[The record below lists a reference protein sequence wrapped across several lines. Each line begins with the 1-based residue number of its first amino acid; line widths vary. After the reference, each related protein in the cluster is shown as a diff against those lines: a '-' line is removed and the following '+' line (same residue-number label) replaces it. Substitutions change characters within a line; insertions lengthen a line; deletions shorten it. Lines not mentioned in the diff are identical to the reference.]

1 MSYFE
6 PLQEALESYL
16 EPAQIVQVKDAF
28 LLSEEAHQG
37 QTRSTGDPYI
47 THPVAVA
54 VILAE
59 MRMDPQTI
67 MAALLHD
74 VIEDT
79 PVEKKTLIERFGEQV
94 AELVDGVSKLT
105 QIKFESRAEAQAE
118 NFRKM
123 VLAMAQDLRVI
134 IIKLSDRLHNMRTL
148 DAVSPHKRRRVALET
163 LEIYAPIANR
173 LGMHSM
179 RVELEDLGF
188 AALYPMRHRV
198 LNDVVKKARG
208 NRKEILSVIK
218 KSLLEV
224 LNRDG
229 MPPVK
234 LSGREKHMY
243 SIYKK
248 MRNKRIPFSEIM
260 DVYAFRVIVDS
271 IDSCYRVLGAVHNLY
286 KPVPERFK
294 DYIAIPKSNGYQ
306 SLHTTLF
313 GPYGVPIEIQIRTE
327 EMHAMAETGI
337 ASHWLYKSDE
347 GLVNRAHIRAQEWLK
362 NLLEM
367 QQSTGNSLEFIENV
381 KIDLFP
387 DEVYVFT
394 PKGKILELPHGASVV
409 DFAYTIHTDI
419 GDTCVAAK
427 INRRLSPLS
436 TQLANGQTVE
446 IITSPGARP
455 NPAWLNF
462 VVTGKARSG
471 IKHYLKRQRQ
481 TESITLGR
489 RLLDRAL
496 GTLQLSLDKVPH
508 ANLERVLKES
518 NYKTLDELLEST
530 GLGNQSPLIL
540 ARRLAL
546 VVKDE
551 SDQEESEKQ
560 AATHELSK
568 QPLLIKG
575 TEGMVVNFAK
585 CCYPVP
591 GDVILGVFEAGK
603 GITIHDEQCQQIA
616 HLRNTEKCIYVNWQE
631 EVTGEFPVE
640 IRAELINQRGVL
652 AELTSAISAM
662 DANIEDLR
670 VEERDGRYCAVDVVI
685 SVRDRGHLANVMRRI
700 RKSPSVS
707 KLNRVK

>member
-6 PLQEALESYL
+6 PLQEALEAYL
-16 EPAQIVQVKDAF
+16 DAAQIAQVQDAF
-28 LLSEEAHQG
+28 LLSEQAHEG
-37 QTRSTGDPYI
+37 QSRSTGDPYI

-79 PVEKKTLIERFGEQV
+79 AIDKKTLTERFGEQV

-134 IIKLSDRLHNMRTL
+134 IIKLADRLHNMRTL
-148 DAVSPHKRRRVALET
+148 DAVSTNKRRRVALET

-188 AALYPMRHRV
+188 AALYPVRYRV

-224 LNRDG
+224 LTRES

-234 LSGREKHMY
+234 LSGREKHLY

-271 IDSCYRVLGAVHNLY
+271 VDSCYRVLGAVHNLY

-327 EMHAMAETGI
+327 EMHAMAESGI

-347 GLVNRAHIRAQEWLK
+347 GIVNRTHLRAQEWLK

-481 TESITLGR
+481 SESMTLGR
-489 RLLDRAL
+489 RLIERAL
-496 GTLQLSLDKVPH
+496 GTLHLSLEKIPQ
-508 ANLERVLKES
+508 ANIERVLKES
-518 NYKTLDELLEST
+518 NYKSLDELLEST

-540 ARRLAL
+540 ARRLAFA
-546 VVKDE
+546 VKE
-551 SDQEESEKQ
+551 ETEQEESEKQ
-560 AATHELSK
+560 AATHQLSK

-591 GDVILGVFEAGK
+591 GDVILGVFDAGK
-603 GITIHDEQCQQIA
+603 GITVHDEQCQQIA
-616 HLRNTEKCIYVNWQE
+616 HLRNTEKCIYVNWE
-631 EVTGEFPVE
+631 EQVSGEFPVKVN
-640 IRAELINQRGVL
+640 AELVNQRGVL
-652 AELTSAISAM
+652 ADLAAAIAAS
-662 DANIEDLR
+662 DANIENIS
-670 VEERDGRYCAVDVVI
+670 VEERDGRYCSVNMTI
-685 SVRDRGHLANVMRRI
+685 SVNSRDHLARVMRRV
-700 RKSPSVS
+700 RKLPAVS